1 MHKSCRW
8 PLIVAG
14 LIAYGSLYPFHFAL
28 LPEKGGIWAALT
40 ADARLWTGLGDVGGN
55 IALFVPLGATA
66 VLCVGARRFGAVHG
80 ATIVLASAAFAFV
93 IQALQVYL
101 PSRQPG
107 LSDVLWNGVGT
118 VLGIGAGLAAE
129 RFVIAMPEPTWP
141 RSRTVIA
148 LVASWV
154 VAELWPFVPGLD
166 WYAIKQSLRPLI
178 LAPSLSV
185 ASVTYHFVSV
195 MVLGTALRSFASRR
209 RDATRWLVLLVS
221 AVVAGKLIINGS
233 PLSLSFLTGVSLGVV
248 AWTLLADRFSQDA
261 SGVLFFTLVAAF
273 TLRQL
278 EPFELRA
285 SPAPFHW
292 LPFASML
299 EGEMDVNLR
308 SLAALVFASMAMI
321 WLVDRAGGRILG
333 LTLALAFWVALTE
346 IAQTWIVGRTADIT
360 PPLMV
365 IATGFLF
372 LRLKASEAQAAGLRG
387 GPGEVRAQR

>member
-1 MHKSCRW
+1 MRKSCRW
-8 PLIVAG
+8 PLIVAA
-14 LIAYGSLYPFHFAL
+14 LIAYGSLYPFHFAVS
-28 LPEKGGIWAALT
+28 PEKGGLWAGLT
-40 ADARLWTGLGDVGGN
+40 ADARLWTGLGDVAGN
-55 IALFVPLGATA
+55 VALFLPLGATA
-66 VLCVGARRFGAVHG
+66 VLCVGARRFGVGHGTAVV
-80 ATIVLASAAFAFV
+80 IASAAFAFL
-93 IQALQVYL
+93 IQALQVYV
-101 PSRQPG
+101 PSREPS

-118 VLGIGAGLAAE
+118 VLGMGVGLAAE
-129 RFVIAMPEPTWP
+129 RFVTSMPEPTWP

-185 ASVTYHFVSV
+185 SSATYHFVSV
-195 MVLGTALRSFASRR
+195 LVLGTALTSFASRR
-209 RDATRWLVLLVS
+209 GATRSLVLLVS

-248 AWTLLADRFSQDA
+248 VWTVLADRFSQHA
-261 SGVLFFTLVAAF
+261 SGVLFFILVAAF

-292 LPFASML
+292 LPFGSML

-333 LTLALAFWVALTE
+333 LTLSLAFWVALTE
-346 IAQTWIVGRTADIT
+346 AAQTWIVGRTADIT
-360 PPLMV
+360 PPLIV
-365 IATGFLF
+365 IATGLLF
-372 LRLKASEAQAAGLRG
+372 SRLKASGTRAAG
-387 GPGEVRAQR
+387 VRRTSSKPNALP